1 MPFQQRWRR
10 FDEAIR
16 QLKVLLSPGTAS
28 GEGADDSVPVA
39 RLSPPPQQAGGIPLW
54 IGSWGSAAGL
64 RRVACLGDGW
74 LASAYNTT
82 PEAFAVNLKL
92 LRGQLERQD
101 RLPGGFLHAL
111 VTMWTWI
118 TDKRSD
124 AERVLSQIVGPLVNR
139 DPAQLRGRVCVGSAE
154 ESAQLLSRLCAGG
167 LSARPFG
174 RWAMS
179 GASLSS
185 LQGRLCRKSPAD
197 LGP

>member
-28 GEGADDSVPVA
+28 GEGTDDSVPVA
-39 RLSPPPQQAGGIPLW
+39 RLISAAAASW
-54 IGSWGSAAGL
+54 RDTAVDGSWGSAAGL

-101 RLPGGFLHAL
+101 RLPGGFPHAL